1 MDLPALRGKRLL
13 AAVAFVAATLVLAVQ
28 LINPTPVV
36 VSVGENGAQTDE
48 LGQYFTY
55 GDVGTIVAASIL
67 LGASGTY
74 LLATPASARRDGRTE
89 REARVASSTV
99 EPQMESPGDAPGRA
113 VGDGS
118 GPNGAA
124 AIRSIDRDAWESTL
138 EDLHG
143 NEKAVYGVVVEAD
156 GKLPQRDVVEETDL
170 SKATVSRTLDTLES
184 KRLLERKRRGMG
196 NVVVLQ

>member
-1 MDLPALRGKRLL
+1 MDPPALRGKRLV

-55 GDVGTIVAASIL
+55 SDVGTIVAASVL
-67 LGASGTY
+67 AGASGAY
-74 LLATPASARRDGRTE
+74 LLVSPASERRGQRSERTS
-89 REARVASSTV
+89 ATGSDAV
-99 EPQMESPGDAPGRA
+99 PSPMGSRNTA

-118 GPNGAA
+118 GSHGAPA
-124 AIRSIDRDAWESTL
+124 QRSPDPAAWESTL
-138 EDLHG
+138 DGLQG
-143 NEKAVYGVVVEAD
+143 NQAAVYGAVVEAE

-170 SKATVSRTLDTLES
+170 SKATVSRTLDALER
-184 KRLLERKRRGMG
+184 KQLLERKRRGMG
-196 NVVVLQ
+196 NVVVLT